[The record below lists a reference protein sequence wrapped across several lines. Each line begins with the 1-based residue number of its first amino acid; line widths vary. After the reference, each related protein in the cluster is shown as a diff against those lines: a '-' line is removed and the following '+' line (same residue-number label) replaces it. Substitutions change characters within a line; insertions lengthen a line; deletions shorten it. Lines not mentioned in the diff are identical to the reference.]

1 MPHPRPPRL
10 QKHVTRHGNVVW
22 YVRSE
27 HHGPRVRLRAA
38 YGSPEFEAEYLLLA
52 AIGGKSMDGS
62 RCKAQ
67 NGSLAW
73 LWDQYRQTGAWTN
86 KLKPSTRRLHE
97 NVMRPVLAAAGKE
110 PFTSINRKSVV
121 AGRER
126 RSATPAQARKFLDAM
141 RGLFRWALES
151 GHVKVDPTAGV
162 KNPQKPKNNGF
173 PIWTEE
179 DVEAYHRRWPL
190 GTRQRVWLDVLLYTG
205 LRRGDVV
212 RIGRQ
217 HVRDG
222 VATLRTEKGGETIE
236 VTLPVLEV
244 LQRTLDA
251 GPTGDL
257 AWICGEGGRPFVKEA
272 FGNAFSEAA
281 RAAGVRKSAHGVRKI
296 AATTAA
302 NNGATVAELEAIF
315 GWQGGRM
322 AALYTKAADRQTN
335 SVGFI
340 APAKISTRSPATHLN
355 ALSARIAQNLLDA
368 ALQLISHPNSEAS
381 IEEKRN
387 DLIEDIANAR
397 LAKQL
402 EEHEAQPRFKG
413 TRNPIRERRLRYH
426 ASLGKSV
433 TSWAGAKT
441 CEVPELG
448 HPTSGAQLRG
458 WSRTTP
464 TSSLMMI
471 TSFFVLDIDRRLE
484 GLVGRCAQEGLS
496 FLSHCSRSSIS
507 SPVDGF
513 GICGRACS
521 LRLKTSTS
529 GRGTNIVENSCLGLS
544 TGKRHARLDPRV
556 VGRGNLRRRA
566 FCRGRSEHHP
576 ARSVGI

>member
-190 GTRQRVWLDVLLYTG
+190 GTRQRVWLDVPT
-205 LRRGDVV
+205 
-212 RIGRQ
+212 
-217 HVRDG
+217 
-222 VATLRTEKGGETIE
+222 VALTAATT
-236 VTLPVLEV
+236 
-244 LQRTLDA
+244 QY
-251 GPTGDL
+251 
-257 AWICGEGGRPFVKEA
+257 CEA
-272 FGNAFSEAA
+272 FAKLEAGEAA
-281 RAAGVRKSAHGVRKI
+281 GDAGVRGAGRTTRWLRELFGSAGRRSR
-296 AATTAA
+296 AARPRRAA
-302 NNGATVAELEAIF
+302 
-315 GWQGGRM
+315 
-322 AALYTKAADRQTN
+322 
-335 SVGFI
+335 S
-340 APAKISTRSPATHLN
+340 
-355 ALSARIAQNLLDA
+355 
-368 ALQLISHPNSEAS
+368 
-381 IEEKRN
+381 
-387 DLIEDIANAR
+387 
-397 LAKQL
+397 
-402 EEHEAQPRFKG
+402 
-413 TRNPIRERRLRYH
+413 RLR
-426 ASLGKSV
+426 AA
-433 TSWAGAKT
+433 AG
-441 CEVPELG
+441 
-448 HPTSGAQLRG
+448 
-458 WSRTTP
+458 
-464 TSSLMMI
+464 
-471 TSFFVLDIDRRLE
+471 
-484 GLVGRCAQEGLS
+484 
-496 FLSHCSRSSIS
+496 
-507 SPVDGF
+507 
-513 GICGRACS
+513 
-521 LRLKTSTS
+521 
-529 GRGTNIVENSCLGLS
+529 
-544 TGKRHARLDPRV
+544 
-556 VGRGNLRRRA
+556 GNLQ
-566 FCRGRSEHHP
+566 
-576 ARSVGI
+576 